1 MSMETA
7 QILLGGFG
15 TLAIFSFLIR
25 ENPFFRFFEHL
36 FIGVAAGYG
45 TIFSIKDFLWPL
57 VLSPMLGYDRM
68 QFPDGTYSAPYNPWL
83 CLYLLPMAIGLLYYC
98 IYSARWGWLAKIAIG
113 LSLGASAGLS
123 FQGFFAEM
131 LPQIFESFKP
141 LIVVHDGAVS
151 WGESASNWIFVA
163 TLLAVM
169 YYFFFSFRYESGA
182 LRKVS
187 VGGRWAMMVCFG
199 SFFGSTVMA
208 RMALLVERLEFLLN
222 TWWRTLMGVI

>member
-1 MSMETA
+1 MSFEVA
-7 QILLGGFG
+7 QILLGGIG
-15 TLAIFSFLIR
+15 TIAIFSFLVK

-45 TIFSIKDFLWPL
+45 TVFGIKDFLWPL
-57 VLSPMLGYDRM
+57 VLAPMLGFDRM
-68 QFPDGTYSAPYNPWL
+68 QFPDGTFSAPYNPWF
-83 CLYLLPMAIGLLYYC
+83 CLYLIPMALGLLYYC
-98 IYSARWGWLAKIAIG
+98 IYSARWGWLAKVAIG

-131 LPQIFESFKP
+131 MPQIFESFKP
-141 LIVVHDGAVS
+141 LVVVSGGAIQ
-151 WGESASNWIFVA
+151 WGESVSNTLFIA

-169 YYFFFSFRYESGA
+169 YYFFFSFRYDSPA
-182 LRKVS
+182 LQKVS
-187 VGGRWAMMVCFG
+187 LGGRWAMMVCFG

-222 TWWRTLMGVI
+222 TWWKTLLGVF